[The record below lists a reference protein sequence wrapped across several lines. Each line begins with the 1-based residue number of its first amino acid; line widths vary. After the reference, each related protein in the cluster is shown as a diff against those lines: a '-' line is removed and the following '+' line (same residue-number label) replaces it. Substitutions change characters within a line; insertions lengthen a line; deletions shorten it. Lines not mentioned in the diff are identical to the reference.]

1 MERIKKMKKYNRFF
15 AFFFAGCLVVFLCG
29 QISFLNMVETTKPDK
44 DMDTFNHPEFQKSYK
59 KKHVIKQIFLHP
71 KTKSDLINKL
81 LLEFALKCSLLP
93 KHSPLK
99 IKERTDFFDDD
110 NIYYFKGSFNFS
122 KNKELLEQLL
132 NQLENLDTKDIID
145 HILPEDRF
153 MAYELATECIPLALH
168 RRKTEEARYFYEKI
182 IQHVPKDAMRR
193 IAVKYR
199 YNTHDENL
207 SAKDINQLDEHK
219 DWEERKGANILNAQL
234 IKNAVQYYN
243 AETII
248 QDLLGAPYQ
257 ITPDDMDGAFWLGF
271 KSCAPDHFYVHFNE
285 NEICR
290 LFLNPKIRPS
300 LKMVEKILKTH
311 GALWQK
317 KLSLLNRFES
327 YDHGK
332 DLIMNFL
339 GLFFAIY
346 TPEEQNTFDFN
357 RAFKKLGANVLNFPE
372 LGKIFDRMHKDYM
385 MAKMSKNR

>member
-29 QISFLNMVETTKPDK
+29 QISFLNMVETTKADK
-44 DMDTFNHPEFQKSYK
+44 DMDGFNHPEFQKFYK
-59 KKHVIKQIFLHP
+59 KKHVVKQIFLHP
-71 KTKSDLINKL
+71 KTKPDFIKKL
-81 LLEFALKCSLLP
+81 LIGFALKCSLLP
-93 KHSPLK
+93 KDSPLK
-99 IKERTDFFDDD
+99 GKEREDVLYNEDF
-110 NIYYFKGSFNFS
+110 YRYEESFNMR
-122 KNKELLEQLL
+122 KNRALLEDFL

-145 HILPEDRF
+145 HILTEDRL

-168 RRKTEEARYFYEKI
+168 RGKTEEARYFYEKI

-193 IAVKYR
+193 IVVKQR
-199 YNTHDENL
+199 IL
-207 SAKDINQLDEHK
+207 SAKDIKQLDEHK
-219 DWEERKGANILNAQL
+219 DWEERKDANILNAQL
-234 IKNAVQYYN
+234 IQYAVQYYN

-248 QDLLGAPYQ
+248 QTLLGAPYQ

-271 KSCAPDHFYVHFNE
+271 ESCTPDHFYVHFNE

-300 LKMVEKILKTH
+300 LKMVAKILKTH

-357 RAFKKLGANVLNFPE
+357 RAFKSLGANVRDFPE